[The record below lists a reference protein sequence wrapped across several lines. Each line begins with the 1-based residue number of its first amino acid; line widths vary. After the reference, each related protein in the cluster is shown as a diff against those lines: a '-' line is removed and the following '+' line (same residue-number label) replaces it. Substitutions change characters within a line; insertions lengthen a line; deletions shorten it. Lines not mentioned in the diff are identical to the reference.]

1 MSEQAS
7 TSEMAGDET
16 PREREL
22 EELTLELLY
31 IPEFDVADL
40 RYWFVPS
47 LESPKAV
54 YQELAND
61 PNRHWG
67 AYYTRKGWEFLFSG
81 SPPQGEG
88 PFRVREGGTRVE
100 VVDKGRFFSP
110 KPLVRLGR
118 LAEALPLA
126 GLEKNPPLNPWRP
139 NYLKSLTFI
148 KKQYRWEHQLPA
160 KVVLAL
166 YAIEECLSLI
176 HI

>member
-1 MSEQAS
+1 MSEQ
-7 TSEMAGDET
+7 TGKSEMAGDET

-31 IPEFDVADL
+31 IPEVDVADL

-100 VVDKGRFFSP
+100 VVDKGEVPGDR
-110 KPLVRLGR
+110 GQQ
-118 LAEALPLA
+118 
-126 GLEKNPPLNPWRP
+126 
-139 NYLKSLTFI
+139 I
-148 KKQYRWEHQLPA
+148 M
-160 KVVLAL
+160 VVGNRQTLRT
-166 YAIEECLSLI
+166 Y
-176 HI
+176 